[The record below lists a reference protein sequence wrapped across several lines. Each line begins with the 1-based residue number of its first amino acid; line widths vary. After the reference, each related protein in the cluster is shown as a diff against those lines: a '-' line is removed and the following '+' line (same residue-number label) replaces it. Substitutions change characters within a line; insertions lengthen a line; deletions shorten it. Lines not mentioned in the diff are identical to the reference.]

1 MLNKNF
7 IIENLKTLIY
17 ALIIAVIIRSLFIQ
31 PFYIP
36 SSSMEPNLLVGDRLF
51 VTKYSYGYS
60 KHSFPF
66 SPPIFKGRILFEKP
80 QRGDVVVFKTPVDNR
95 TDYIKRLIGLPGDE
109 IRFIDSNLY
118 LNNSEIIKS
127 KISSS
132 DVIFCGKKKLDVFTF
147 EELLPNNRKYSSVYL
162 KNFSFQNSDTFIVP
176 ENHYFFLGDNR
187 DCSKDSRFLTSVGY
201 VHKNNLVGKARFI
214 FFSSDKNIFFSS
226 DKNIGSIFAFW
237 KWNKSIRF
245 DRFFKKIQ

>member
-80 QRGDVVVFKTPVDNR
+80 QRGDVVVFKTPADNR

-147 EELLPNNRKYSSVYL
+147 EELLPNNKRYISVYL
-162 KNFSFQNSDTFIVP
+162 KNFSFQNSDSFIVP
-176 ENHYFFLGDNR
+176 KDHYFFLGDNR

-214 FFSSDKNIFFSS
+214 FFSSDKNI
-226 DKNIGSIFAFW
+226 GSIFAFW